1 MNLYSVVSQTEDEVV
16 FKPFLY
22 DTSKCIIERGDDGT
36 INLKLNTII
45 EINSIE
51 SDRNIDLTH
60 SKIVECR
67 INNEISKI
75 LSYRIILI
83 YIYELIGNSTQIMKN
98 TTENIK
104 VGKHTDKGFNFI
116 ENLGISFHGNNAN
129 KTLKEIIHQC
139 SLNNIQIS
147 LKIKLK

>member
-1 MNLYSVVSQTEDEVV
+1 MISEYMIFVNIII
-16 FKPFLY
+16 Y
-22 DTSKCIIERGDDGT
+22 D
-36 INLKLNTII
+36 LN
-45 EINSIE
+45 N
-51 SDRNIDLTH
+51 
-60 SKIVECR
+60 
-67 INNEISKI
+67 
-75 LSYRIILI
+75 
-83 YIYELIGNSTQIMKN
+83 IYELIGNNIQIIKN

-104 VGKHTDKGFNFI
+104 VGKHIDKGFNFI